1 MANEQRKDEV
11 HDSVGFS
18 LRPTHTMESPRYR
31 EGPQAEAD
39 ATPLPTA
46 DDRALRWLLH
56 DIGAFSRTVWP
67 ETALRPY
74 QLAPA
79 RAIVHSALTGD
90 GASFAVVFARQSG
103 KDELLAQVI
112 AFLLIHRQLRGGE
125 IVVAAPSLV
134 PQGQITLR
142 RIEERLH
149 AALLFAPEIETE
161 GGHILRVGRASARF
175 ISAGPMAQ
183 ARGAT
188 ASLLLVANEAQD
200 IEPQRWDAV
209 FDPMGASTNAT
220 TVFAGTVWTRN
231 TLLARAMAA
240 ASSEFGVRCSENR
253 TLSAPNIEPRTPNLF
268 LADWRA
274 VAGEVPAY
282 GARVRRRMAELGEQH
297 PFIRTEY
304 CLQPLD
310 DAGMLFD
317 AAKQAQMR
325 GTHPRQHRANI
336 SDGGQYAL
344 LLDVAGEAEEAG
356 AQVAA
361 GRHGFVSPR
370 ETRRDST
377 ALTVVEI
384 VSPDTSAL
392 ALVPRRWQRQ
402 LAAYRVVDRRVWSGV
417 NHVTLAEEIVDLAQ
431 RVWANP
437 TCAPVVVDATGIG
450 HGLAAML
457 RASLPPA
464 MVTPFIFTAV
474 SKSDLGWRL
483 LAAIAAGRYQDYLDD
498 GADDTCWFWRQVAA
512 CTFTVRP
519 GVGRQMAW
527 SVPDP
532 ETHDDLLMSAA
543 LIGALDDHDFRDRVA
558 RGVTSNDE

>member
-1 MANEQRKDEV
+1 MVRAFDP
-11 HDSVGFS
+11 HDS
-18 LRPTHTMESPRYR
+18 PTPVTERR
-31 EGPQAEAD
+31 QEDAEPD
-39 ATPLPTA
+39 E
-46 DDRALRWLLH
+46 RVFRWPLH

-79 RAIVHSALTGD
+79 RAIVHSALAGD
-90 GASFAVVFARQSG
+90 GASFAVVFARQAG
-103 KDELLAQVI
+103 KDELLAQVV
-112 AFLLIHRQLRGGE
+112 AFLLIRRQQRGGE

-142 RIEERLH
+142 RIADRL
-149 AALLFAPEIETE
+149 ASASLFAPEVETE
-161 GGHILRVGRASARF
+161 GGHIVRVGRASVRF
-175 ISAGPMAQ
+175 VSAGPMAQ

-188 ASLLLVANEAQD
+188 ASLLLIANEAQD
-200 IEPQRWDAV
+200 IEPERWDAV
-209 FDPMGASTNAT
+209 FDPMGASTDAT
-220 TVFAGTVWTRN
+220 TVFAGTVWTRT
-231 TLLARAMAA
+231 TLLARQMAA
-240 ASSEFGVRCSENR
+240 AGSQFGVRGSGNEKSPDLPSSN
-253 TLSAPNIEPRTPNLF
+253 TEPRTANLF

-274 VAGEVPAY
+274 VAREVPAY

-317 AAKQAQMR
+317 AGKQAQMR
-325 GTHPRQHRANI
+325 GTHPRQRRASSPLG
-336 SDGGQYAL
+336 SDARYAL

-356 AQVAA
+356 EQAA
-361 GRHGFVSPR
+361 TGRHGFIAPHQ
-370 ETRRDST
+370 TRRDST
-377 ALTVVEI
+377 ALTVVAI
-384 VSPDTSAL
+384 VPPDTGTLS
-392 ALVPRRWQRQ
+392 LVPRRWQRQ
-402 LAAYRVVDRRVWSGV
+402 LPTYRVVDRRVWTGA
-417 NHVTLAEEIVDLAQ
+417 NHVVLAEEIVDLAQ
-431 RVWANP
+431 RVWATP
-437 TCAPVVVDATGIG
+437 TCAHLVVDATGIG

-457 RASLPPA
+457 RAALPPEA
-464 MVTPFIFTAV
+464 VTPFLFTAA

-483 LAAIAAGRYQDYLDD
+483 LAAIAAGRYQEYLDD
-498 GADDTCWFWRQVAA
+498 GADDTRWFWRQVAA

-543 LIGALDDHDFRDRVA
+543 LIGALDDHDFRSRVA
-558 RGVTSNDE
+558 RGWPPPPAPPP

>member
-1 MANEQRKDEV
+1 MANEQQI
-11 HDSVGFS
+11 SGGVGFS
-18 LRPTHTMESPRYR
+18 LRPLPGSVGFPACDCGSDAGT
-31 EGPQAEAD
+31 QAEAY
-39 ATPLPTA
+39 ATVGTP
-46 DDRALRWLLH
+46 DERALHWLLR
-56 DIGAFSRTVWP
+56 DIGGFSRMVWP
-67 ETALRPY
+67 DTALRPY
-74 QLAPA
+74 QIAPA
-79 RAIVHSALTGD
+79 RAIIQSALTGD

-112 AFLLIHRQLRGGE
+112 AFLLIHRQLHGGE

-142 RIEERLH
+142 RIEERLR
-149 AALLFAPEIETE
+149 AAALFAPEIQTE
-161 GGHILRVGRASARF
+161 GGHIIRVGRASARF
-175 ISAGPMAQ
+175 VSAGPMAQ

-200 IEPQRWDAV
+200 IEPERWDAV

-231 TLLARAMAA
+231 TLLARAMTGT
-240 ASSEFGVRCSENR
+240 EDRV
-253 TLSAPNIEPRTPNLF
+253 LSTEKGDEGTQHSALSTRHCF
-268 LADWRA
+268 LADWRV
-274 VAGEVPAY
+274 VAREIPAY

-325 GTHPRQHRANI
+325 GAHSRQRRVSLGAA
-336 SDGGQYAL
+336 GPYAL

-356 AQVAA
+356 VQAA
-361 GRHGFVSPR
+361 TGRHGFVSPR

-384 VSPDTSAL
+384 VPTDASSQT
-392 ALVPRRWQRQ
+392 LVPRRWQRQ
-402 LAAYRVVDRRVWSGV
+402 LPAYRVVDRRIWSGV
-417 NHVTLAEEIVDLAQ
+417 NHVLLAEEIVDLAQ

-437 TCAPVVVDATGIG
+437 ACAHVVVDATGIG

-457 RASLPPA
+457 RASLPPDT
-464 MVTPFIFTAV
+464 VTPFVFTAA

-483 LAAIAAGRYQDYLDD
+483 LAAIAAGRYQEYLDD
-498 GADDTCWFWRQVAA
+498 GADDTRWFWRQVAA

-519 GVGRQMAW
+519 GVGRQIAW

-543 LIGALDDHDFRDRVA
+543 LVGALDDHDFRDRVA
-558 RGVTSNDE
+558 WGSNAQ

>member
-1 MANEQRKDEV
+1 M
-11 HDSVGFS
+11 
-18 LRPTHTMESPRYR
+18 LRAYSDDHPSPPDPRATAV
-31 EGPQAEAD
+31 EGE
-39 ATPLPTA
+39 
-46 DDRALRWLLH
+46 RALHWLLH
-56 DIGAFSRTVWP
+56 DIGAFSQTVWP
-67 ETALRPY
+67 EMALRPY
-74 QLAPA
+74 QLTPA

-90 GASFAVVFARQSG
+90 GASFAVVFARQAG

-112 AFLLIHRQLRGGE
+112 AFLLIRRQRQGGE

-142 RIEERLH
+142 RIADRLDT
-149 AALLFAPEIETE
+149 ASLFAPDVETE
-161 GGHILRVGRASARF
+161 GGHIVRVGRASVRF

-200 IEPQRWDAV
+200 IEPERWDAV
-209 FDPMGASTNAT
+209 FDPMGASTDAT

-231 TLLARAMAA
+231 TLLARAMEQAA
-240 ASSEFGVRCSENR
+240 ERKEGVGAVLEPPGV
-253 TLSAPNIEPRTPNLF
+253 LSQHSALGTRHLY

-274 VAGEVPAY
+274 VAREMPAY
-282 GARVRRRMAELGEQH
+282 GARVRRRMAELGEHH

-317 AAKQAQMR
+317 AGRQAQMR
-325 GTHPRQHRANI
+325 GTHPRRRRAVPG
-336 SDGGQYAL
+336 DDTRYAL

-356 AQVAA
+356 EQAA
-361 GRHGFVSPR
+361 IGRHGFIAPR

-384 VSPDTSAL
+384 APPDLSAQ
-392 ALVPRRWQRQ
+392 ALVPRRWQRR
-402 LAAYRVVDRRVWSGV
+402 LPSYRVVDRRVWTGA
-417 NHVTLAEEIVDLAQ
+417 NHVTLAEEIADLAE
-431 RVWANP
+431 RVWATP
-437 TCAPVVVDATGIG
+437 TCAHLVVDATGIG

-457 RASLPPA
+457 RAALPPEA
-464 MVTPFIFTAV
+464 VTPFVFTAA

-483 LAAIAAGRYQDYLDD
+483 LSAIAAGRYQEYLDD
-498 GADDTCWFWRQVAA
+498 GADDTRWFWRQVAS

-527 SVPDP
+527 CVPDP

-543 LIGALDDHDFRDRVA
+543 LVGALDDHDWQPRIA
-558 RGVTSNDE
+558 RGVTSSE

>member
-1 MANEQRKDEV
+1 MTEQRWV
-11 HDSVGFS
+11 ASRGGAGFG
-18 LRPTHTMESPRYR
+18 LPSPL
-31 EGPQAEAD
+31 QAEACSTD
-39 ATPLPTA
+39 E
-46 DDRALRWLLH
+46 RALHWLLR
-56 DIGAFSRTVWP
+56 DIGAFSRTIWP
-67 ETALRPY
+67 EAALRPY

-112 AFLLIHRQLRGGE
+112 AFLLIHRQLYGGE

-142 RIEERLH
+142 RIEERLR
-149 AALLFAPEIETE
+149 AATLFAPEIETE
-161 GGHILRVGRASARF
+161 GGHIVRVGRASARF
-175 ISAGPMAQ
+175 VSAGPMAQ

-200 IEPQRWDAV
+200 IEPERWDAV

-220 TVFAGTVWTRN
+220 TVCAGTVWTRN
-231 TLLARAMAA
+231 TLLAREMAA
-240 ASSEFGVRCSENR
+240 TSSMLGVRSSKNGAE
-253 TLSAPNIEPRTPNLF
+253 SPSPNLY

-274 VAGEVPAY
+274 VAREVPAY

-317 AAKQAQMR
+317 AVKQAQMR
-325 GTHPRQHRANI
+325 GTHPRQHRATL
-336 SDGGQYAL
+336 GGSACYAL

-356 AQVAA
+356 AQAA
-361 GRHGFVSPR
+361 TGRHGFVSPHAS
-370 ETRRDST
+370 RRDST
-377 ALTVVEI
+377 ALTVVAI
-384 VSPDTSAL
+384 VPPDTRNCT
-392 ALVPRRWQRQ
+392 LVPQRWQRQ
-402 LAAYRVVDRRVWSGV
+402 LPSYRVVDRRVWTGV
-417 NHVTLAEEIVDLAQ
+417 NHVILAEEIVDLAQ

-437 TCAPVVVDATGIG
+437 ACAPVVVDATGIG

-457 RASLPPA
+457 RAALPPDA
-464 MVTPFIFTAV
+464 VTPFVFTAA

-483 LAAIAAGRYQDYLDD
+483 LAAIAAGRYQEYLDD
-498 GADDTCWFWRQVAA
+498 GADDTRWFWRQVAA

-543 LIGALDDHDFRDRVA
+543 LIGALDDHDFRDRMA
-558 RGVTSNDE
+558 RGRAED

>member
-1 MANEQRKDEV
+1 MMRAF
-11 HDSVGFS
+11 FS
-18 LRPTHTMESPRYR
+18 GYEPDPAPTV
-31 EGPQAEAD
+31 
-39 ATPLPTA
+39 TP

-79 RAIVHSALTGD
+79 RAIIHSALSGD

-112 AFLLIHRQLRGGE
+112 AFLLIHRQLHGGE

-149 AALLFAPEIETE
+149 AASLFAPDIETE
-161 GGHILRVGRASARF
+161 GGHIIRVGRASARF
-175 ISAGPMAQ
+175 VSAGPMAQ

-200 IEPQRWDAV
+200 IESERWDAV

-231 TLLARAMAA
+231 TLLARAMEQAA
-240 ASSEFGVRCSENR
+240 GSGQQTAESGRATRRSCRPEGTRSTQR
-253 TLSAPNIEPRTPNLF
+253 LF
-268 LADWRA
+268 LADWRT
-274 VAGEVPAY
+274 VAREVPAY

-325 GTHPRQHRANI
+325 GTHPRQRRA
-336 SDGGQYAL
+336 DGERAEQYAL

-356 AQVAA
+356 ARSA
-361 GRHGFVSPR
+361 GGTHGFVSPR

-377 ALTVVEI
+377 ALTVVAI
-384 VSPDTSAL
+384 VPPEAGTQ
-392 ALVPRRWQRQ
+392 ALVPRRWQRR
-402 LAAYRVVDRRVWSGV
+402 LPSYRVVDRRVWSGV
-417 NHVTLAEEIVDLAQ
+417 NHVVLAEEIADLAR

-457 RASLPPA
+457 RASLPPDR
-464 MVTPFIFTAV
+464 VTPFVFTAA

-483 LAAIAAGRYQDYLDD
+483 LSAITAGRYQEYVDD
-498 GADDTCWFWRQVAA
+498 GAEDTRWFWRQVAA

-543 LIGALDDHDFRDRVA
+543 LVGALDDHDFRDRIA
-558 RGVTSNDE
+558 RGSNEQ

>member
-1 MANEQRKDEV
+1 MMHDEQLAERKIAGGAGV
-11 HDSVGFS
+11 S
-18 LRPTHTMESPRYR
+18 LSPHV
-31 EGPQAEAD
+31 QAD
-39 ATPLPTA
+39 ACSTVSTA

-79 RAIVHSALTGD
+79 RAIIHSALTGD

-112 AFLLIHRQLRGGE
+112 AFLLIHRQLYGGE
-125 IVVAAPSLV
+125 IVVVAPSLM

-142 RIEERLH
+142 RIEERLR
-149 AALLFAPEIETE
+149 AAMLFAPKIETE

-175 ISAGPMAQ
+175 VSAGPMAQ

-231 TLLARAMAA
+231 TLLARAMNACASPEEDAA
-240 ASSEFGVRCSENR
+240 RSVLSPQSSV
-253 TLSAPNIEPRTPNLF
+253 LF
-268 LADWRA
+268 SADWRA
-274 VAGEVPAY
+274 VACEVPAY

-325 GTHPRQHRANI
+325 GTHPRQHRATI
-336 SDGGQYAL
+336 SDDGRYAL

-356 AQVAA
+356 AQAA
-361 GRHGFVSPR
+361 TGRHGFISPHG
-370 ETRRDST
+370 TRRDST

-384 VSPDTSAL
+384 VPPDTSAL
-392 ALVPRRWQRQ
+392 TLVPRRWQRQ
-402 LAAYRVVDRRVWSGV
+402 LSAYRVVDRRVWSGV

-457 RASLPPA
+457 RASLPPDT
-464 MVTPFIFTAV
+464 VTPFIFTAA

-498 GADDTCWFWRQVAA
+498 GADDTRWFWRQVAA

-543 LIGALDDHDFRDRVA
+543 LVGALDDHDFRSRIV
-558 RGVTSNDE
+558 RGRTKDEGLRTER

>member
-1 MANEQRKDEV
+1 MANEHLEE
-11 HDSVGFS
+11 HDVGGAGFRLPS
-18 LRPTHTMESPRYR
+18 RS
-31 EGPQAEAD
+31 QAEVCSTGS
-39 ATPLPTA
+39 TP
-46 DDRALRWLLH
+46 DDRAVHWLLH
-56 DIGAFSRTVWP
+56 DIGAFSRTIWP
-67 ETALRPY
+67 EKALRPY
-74 QLAPA
+74 QLTPA
-79 RAIVHSALTGD
+79 RAIIHSALSGD

-103 KDELLAQVI
+103 KDELLAQVT
-112 AFLLIHRQLRGGE
+112 AFLLIHRQLYGGE
-125 IVVAAPSLV
+125 IVVVAPSLV

-142 RIEERLH
+142 RIEERLR
-149 AALLFAPEIETE
+149 AASLFAPDIETE
-161 GGHILRVGRASARF
+161 GGHIIRVGRASARF
-175 ISAGPMAQ
+175 VSAGPMAQ

-220 TVFAGTVWTRN
+220 TVFAGTVWTRS

-240 ASSEFGVRCSENR
+240 TGSGIGVRGKE
-253 TLSAPNIEPRTPNLF
+253 TGLLPVPRTSNLF

-274 VAGEVPAY
+274 VAREVPAY

-325 GTHPRQHRANI
+325 GTHPRQRRANP
-336 SDGGQYAL
+336 GRVEQYAL

-356 AQVAA
+356 AQAA
-361 GRHGFVSPR
+361 TGKHGFVSPR
-370 ETRRDST
+370 GPRRDST
-377 ALTVVEI
+377 ALTVVAI
-384 VSPDTSAL
+384 VPPEMSNQT
-392 ALVPRRWQRQ
+392 LVPRRWQRR
-402 LAAYRVVDRRVWSGV
+402 LPSYRVVDRRVWSGV
-417 NHVTLAEEIVDLAQ
+417 NHVVLAEEIVDLAR

-457 RASLPPA
+457 RASLPPDA
-464 MVTPFIFTAV
+464 VTPFVFTAA

-483 LAAIAAGRYQDYLDD
+483 LAAIAAGRYQEYLDD
-498 GADDTCWFWRQVAA
+498 GADDTHWFWRQVAA

-543 LIGALDDHDFRDRVA
+543 LVGALDDHDFRSRVA
-558 RGVTSNDE
+558 RGSNEQRAMSDER

>member
-1 MANEQRKDEV
+1 MMHDEQLAERKIAGGA
-11 HDSVGFS
+11 GFH
-18 LRPTHTMESPRYR
+18 LPPHV
-31 EGPQAEAD
+31 QAEACS
-39 ATPLPTA
+39 TVSTA

-79 RAIVHSALTGD
+79 RAIIHSALTGD

-112 AFLLIHRQLRGGE
+112 AFLLIHRQLYGGE
-125 IVVAAPSLV
+125 IVVVAPSLV

-142 RIEERLH
+142 RIEERLC
-149 AALLFAPEIETE
+149 AAMLFAPKIETE
-161 GGHILRVGRASARF
+161 GGHILRVGQASARF
-175 ISAGPMAQ
+175 VSAGPMAQ

-231 TLLARAMAA
+231 TLLARAMNACARPEEDAA
-240 ASSEFGVRCSENR
+240 RSVLNPHSSV
-253 TLSAPNIEPRTPNLF
+253 LF
-268 LADWRA
+268 SADWRT
-274 VAGEVPAY
+274 VACEVPAY

-317 AAKQAQMR
+317 RAKQAQMR
-325 GTHPRQHRANI
+325 GTHPRQHRATI
-336 SDGGQYAL
+336 SDDGRYAL

-356 AQVAA
+356 AQAA
-361 GRHGFVSPR
+361 TGRHGFISSR
-370 ETRRDST
+370 GTRRDST

-384 VSPDTSAL
+384 VPPDTSAL
-392 ALVPRRWQRQ
+392 TLVPRRWQRQ
-402 LAAYRVVDRRVWSGV
+402 LSAYRVVDRRVWSGV

-457 RASLPPA
+457 RASLPPDT
-464 MVTPFIFTAV
+464 VTPFIFTAA

-498 GADDTCWFWRQVAA
+498 GADDTRWFWRQVAA

-543 LIGALDDHDFRDRVA
+543 LVGALDDHDFRSRIV
-558 RGVTSNDE
+558 RGRTNDEGQRTEQ

>member
-1 MANEQRKDEV
+1 MVNEQWREGIDGGA
-11 HDSVGFS
+11 GFS
-18 LRPTHTMESPRYR
+18 LRPAHRLESLRDR
-31 EGPQAEAD
+31 EEPQAEAD
-39 ATPLPTA
+39 APASTP
-46 DDRALRWLLH
+46 DERALHWLLR
-56 DIGAFSRTVWP
+56 DIGGFSRTIWP

-74 QLAPA
+74 QIAPA
-79 RAIVHSALTGD
+79 RAIIRSALAGD
-90 GASFAVVFARQSG
+90 GTSFAVVFARQSG

-112 AFLLIHRQLRGGE
+112 AFLLIHRQLHGGE

-142 RIEERLH
+142 RIEERLR
-149 AALLFAPEIETE
+149 AAALFAPDIETE
-161 GGHILRVGRASARF
+161 GGHIVRVGRASARF
-175 ISAGPMAQ
+175 VSAGPMAQ

-220 TVFAGTVWTRN
+220 TVFAGTVWTRS
-231 TLLARAMAA
+231 TLLARAMAQA
-240 ASSEFGVRCSENR
+240 QEGLR
-253 TLSAPNIEPRTPNLF
+253 TEDSVLF
-268 LADWRA
+268 SADWRA
-274 VAGEVPAY
+274 VAREVPAY
-282 GARVRRRMAELGEQH
+282 GARVRRRMAELGAQH

-325 GTHPRQHRANI
+325 GAHPRQRRA
-336 SDGGQYAL
+336 SLGGVGPYAL

-356 AQVAA
+356 AQAA
-361 GRHGFVSPR
+361 TGRHGFIAPR

-384 VSPDTSAL
+384 VPPEMGSQ
-392 ALVPRRWQRQ
+392 ALVPQRWRRQ
-402 LAAYRVVDRRVWSGV
+402 LPGYRVVDRRIWSGV
-417 NHVTLAEEIVDLAQ
+417 NHILLAEEITDLAQ

-437 TCAPVVVDATGIG
+437 MCAHVIVDATGIG

-457 RASLPPA
+457 RASLPPDT
-464 MVTPFIFTAV
+464 VTPFVFTVA
-474 SKSDLGWRL
+474 SKSDLGWRF
-483 LAAIAAGRYQDYLDD
+483 LAAIAAGRYREYLDD
-498 GADDTCWFWRQVAA
+498 GADDTRWFWRQVAA

-543 LIGALDDHDFRDRVA
+543 LIGALDDCDFRDRVA
-558 RGVTSNDE
+558 RGVASNE

>member
-1 MANEQRKDEV
+1 MQAEACSTTSTPDERAL
-11 HDSVGFS
+11 HWLLRDIGGFS
-18 LRPTHTMESPRYR
+18 LM
-31 EGPQAEAD
+31 
-39 ATPLPTA
+39 
-46 DDRALRWLLH
+46 
-56 DIGAFSRTVWP
+56 VWP
-67 ETALRPY
+67 DTALRPY
-74 QLAPA
+74 QIAPA
-79 RAIVHSALTGD
+79 RAIIQSALAGD

-112 AFLLIHRQLRGGE
+112 AFLLIHRQLHGGE

-142 RIEERLH
+142 RIEERLR
-149 AALLFAPEIETE
+149 AAALFAPGIQTE
-161 GGHILRVGRASARF
+161 GGHIIRVGRASARF
-175 ISAGPMAQ
+175 VSAGPMAQ

-200 IEPQRWDAV
+200 IEPERWDAV

-231 TLLARAMAA
+231 TLLARAMT
-240 ASSEFGVRCSENR
+240 STEKGNEGTQHSV
-253 TLSAPNIEPRTPNLF
+253 LSTRHCF
-268 LADWRA
+268 LADWRV
-274 VAGEVPAY
+274 VAREVPAY

-325 GTHPRQHRANI
+325 GAHARQRRVSLGAA
-336 SDGGQYAL
+336 GPYAL

-356 AQVAA
+356 AQAA
-361 GRHGFVSPR
+361 TGRHGFVAPR

-384 VSPDTSAL
+384 VPTDASSQT
-392 ALVPRRWQRQ
+392 LVPRRWQRQ
-402 LAAYRVVDRRVWSGV
+402 LPGYRVVDRRIWSGV
-417 NHVTLAEEIVDLAQ
+417 NHVLLAEEIVDLAQ

-437 TCAPVVVDATGIG
+437 ACAHVVVDATGIG

-457 RASLPPA
+457 RASLPPDT
-464 MVTPFIFTAV
+464 VTAFVFTAA

-483 LAAIAAGRYQDYLDD
+483 LAAIAAGRYQEYLDD
-498 GADDTCWFWRQVAA
+498 GADDTHWFWRQVAA

-519 GVGRQMAW
+519 GVGRQIAW

-543 LIGALDDHDFRDRVA
+543 LVGALDDHDFRDRVA
-558 RGVTSNDE
+558 RGSNEQ

>member
-1 MANEQRKDEV
+1 MRAFFNGHEPDTTP
-11 HDSVGFS
+11 
-18 LRPTHTMESPRYR
+18 PTIAP
-31 EGPQAEAD
+31 
-39 ATPLPTA
+39 
-46 DDRALRWLLH
+46 DDRALHWLLR
-56 DIGAFSRTVWP
+56 DIGAFSRMVWP

-79 RAIVHSALTGD
+79 RAIVQSALAGD

-112 AFLLIHRQLRGGE
+112 AFLLIHRQLHGGE

-142 RIEERLH
+142 RIEERLR
-149 AALLFAPEIETE
+149 AAPLFAPAVETE
-161 GGHILRVGRASARF
+161 GGHIVRVGRASARF
-175 ISAGPMAQ
+175 VSAGPMAQ

-200 IEPQRWDAV
+200 IEPERWDAV

-220 TVFAGTVWTRN
+220 TVFTGTVWTRS
-231 TLLARAMAA
+231 TLLARAMAQA
-240 ASSEFGVRCSENR
+240 QEGLRTEDSGLSGNRDASAL
-253 TLSAPNIEPRTPNLF
+253 TPRSSVLF
-268 LADWRA
+268 SADWHA
-274 VAGEVPAY
+274 VAREVPAY

-325 GTHPRQHRANI
+325 GTHPRQRRANLG
-336 SDGGQYAL
+336 GGQYAL

-356 AQVAA
+356 AQAA
-361 GRHGFVSPR
+361 TGRHGFVSPR

-377 ALTVVEI
+377 ALTVVAI
-384 VSPDTSAL
+384 VPPDARNCT
-392 ALVPRRWQRQ
+392 LVPRRWQRQ
-402 LAAYRVVDRRVWSGV
+402 LPAYRVVDRRVWSGV
-417 NHVTLAEEIVDLAQ
+417 NHVLLAEEIADLAL

-457 RASLPPA
+457 RASLPPDA
-464 MVTPFIFTAV
+464 VTPFVFTAA

-483 LAAIAAGRYQDYLDD
+483 LAAIAAGRYREYLDD
-498 GADDTCWFWRQVAA
+498 GADDTRWFWRQVAA

-532 ETHDDLLMSAA
+532 ELHDDLLMSAA
-543 LIGALDDHDFRDRVA
+543 LVGTLDDHDFRDRIA
-558 RGVTSNDE
+558 RGRAEE

>member
-1 MANEQRKDEV
+1 MTEERWTGTKDTRG
-11 HDSVGFS
+11 VGFS
-18 LRPTHTMESPRYR
+18 RHERAPASAGATMS
-31 EGPQAEAD
+31 
-39 ATPLPTA
+39 TP
-46 DDRALRWLLH
+46 DDRALHWLLH
-56 DIGAFSRTVWP
+56 DIGAFSWTVWP

-79 RAIVHSALTGD
+79 RAIIDSALAGD

-112 AFLLIHRQLRGGE
+112 AFLLIHRQLHGGE

-142 RIEERLH
+142 RIEERLR
-149 AALLFAPEIETE
+149 AAMLFAPDIRTE
-161 GGHILRVGRASARF
+161 GGHLIRVGRASARF
-175 ISAGPMAQ
+175 VSAGPMAQ

-231 TLLARAMAA
+231 TLLAREMASTEKGNEA
-240 ASSEFGVRCSENR
+240 AQCSV
-253 TLSAPNIEPRTPNLF
+253 LSTRHCF

-274 VAGEVPAY
+274 VAREVPAY

-325 GTHPRQHRANI
+325 GTHPRQHRATI
-336 SDGGQYAL
+336 GGAARYAL

-356 AQVAA
+356 AQAA
-361 GRHGFVSPR
+361 TGRHGFVSPHER
-370 ETRRDST
+370 RRDST

-384 VSPDTSAL
+384 VPPDTGNGT
-392 ALVPRRWQRQ
+392 LVPRRWQRQ
-402 LAAYRVVDRRVWSGV
+402 LPAYRVVDRRIWSGV
-417 NHVTLAEEIVDLAQ
+417 NHVLLAEEIVDLAQ

-437 TCAPVVVDATGIG
+437 ACAPVVVDATGIG

-457 RASLPPA
+457 RTSLPPDT
-464 MVTPFIFTAV
+464 VTPFVFTAAT
-474 SKSDLGWRL
+474 KSDLGWRL
-483 LAAIAAGRYQDYLDD
+483 LAAIAAGRYREYLDD
-498 GADDTCWFWRQVAA
+498 GADDTRWFWRQVAA

-532 ETHDDLLMSAA
+532 ETHDDLLMSTA
-543 LIGALDDHDFRDRVA
+543 LVGALDDHDFRDRMA
-558 RGVTSNDE
+558 RGVTSADY

>member
-1 MANEQRKDEV
+1 MTGSRWKKEWKSRGD
-11 HDSVGFS
+11 F
-18 LRPTHTMESPRYR
+18 SPRF
-31 EGPQAEAD
+31 ETHAEAR
-39 ATPLPTA
+39 ATTVVDTP
-46 DDRALRWLLH
+46 DERALHWLLR
-56 DIGAFSRTVWP
+56 DIGGFSRTIWP

-74 QLAPA
+74 QITPA
-79 RAIVHSALTGD
+79 RAIIHSALAGD

-112 AFLLIHRQLRGGE
+112 AFLLIHRQLHGGE

-142 RIEERLH
+142 RIEERLR
-149 AALLFAPEIETE
+149 AAALFAPDIQTE
-161 GGHILRVGRASARF
+161 GGHIIRVGRASARF
-175 ISAGPMAQ
+175 VSAGPMAQ

-200 IEPQRWDAV
+200 IEPERWDAV

-220 TVFAGTVWTRN
+220 TVFAGTVWTRS
-231 TLLARAMAA
+231 TLLARAMAQA
-240 ASSEFGVRCSENR
+240 RGGLRNPGPHSV
-253 TLSAPNIEPRTPNLF
+253 LF
-268 LADWRA
+268 EADWRA
-274 VAGEVPAY
+274 VAREVPAY
-282 GARVRRRMAELGEQH
+282 GARVRRRMAELGERH

-317 AAKQAQMR
+317 TAKQAQMR
-325 GTHPRQHRANI
+325 GAHPRQRRANVGDAG
-336 SDGGQYAL
+336 SYAL

-356 AQVAA
+356 AQAA
-361 GRHGFVSPR
+361 TGRHGFIAPH

-384 VSPDTSAL
+384 VPPNTSNQT
-392 ALVPRRWQRQ
+392 LVPQRWQRQ
-402 LAAYRVVDRRVWSGV
+402 LPGYRIVDRRIWSGV
-417 NHVTLAEEIVDLAQ
+417 NHVLLAEEIVDLAQ

-437 TCAPVVVDATGIG
+437 TCAHVVVDATGIG

-457 RASLPPA
+457 RASLPSDT
-464 MVTPFIFTAV
+464 VTPFVFTAA

-483 LAAIAAGRYQDYLDD
+483 LAAIAAGRYQEYLDD
-498 GADDTCWFWRQVAA
+498 DAEDTRWFWRQVAA

-543 LIGALDDHDFRDRVA
+543 LIGALDDHDFRSRVA
-558 RGVTSNDE
+558 RGVVSSE

>member
-1 MANEQRKDEV
+1 MMHIFDPHQEREEPDE
-11 HDSVGFS
+11 
-18 LRPTHTMESPRYR
+18 
-31 EGPQAEAD
+31 
-39 ATPLPTA
+39 
-46 DDRALRWLLH
+46 RAFRWPLH
-56 DIGAFSRTVWP
+56 DIGAFSQTVWP

-74 QLAPA
+74 QLTPA
-79 RAIVHSALTGD
+79 RAIVHSALAGD
-90 GASFAVVFARQSG
+90 GASFAVVFARQAG

-112 AFLLIHRQLRGGE
+112 AFLLIRRQRRGGE

-142 RIEERLH
+142 RIADRL
-149 AALLFAPEIETE
+149 ASASLFAPDVETE
-161 GGHILRVGRASARF
+161 GGHIVRVGRAAVRF
-175 ISAGPMAQ
+175 VSAGPMAQ

-200 IEPQRWDAV
+200 IEPERWDAV
-209 FDPMGASTNAT
+209 FDPMGASTDAT

-231 TLLARAMAA
+231 TLLARQMAA
-240 ASSEFGVRCSENR
+240 TGSGFGVRGSEKM
-253 TLSAPNIEPRTPNLF
+253 TIGSPNSELPTSNLF
-268 LADWRA
+268 QADWRA
-274 VAGEVPAY
+274 VAREVPAY
-282 GARVRRRMAELGEQH
+282 GARVRRRMAELGAQH

-317 AAKQAQMR
+317 AGKQAQMC
-325 GTHPRQHRANI
+325 GTHPRQRRATLG
-336 SDGGQYAL
+336 SDAKYAL

-356 AQVAA
+356 AQAA
-361 GRHGFVSPR
+361 TGRHGFIAPHQ
-370 ETRRDST
+370 TRRDST

-384 VSPDTSAL
+384 VPPDMGNCS
-392 ALVPRRWQRQ
+392 LVPRRWQRQ
-402 LAAYRVVDRRVWSGV
+402 LPAYRVVDRRTWTGA
-417 NHVTLAEEIVDLAQ
+417 NHVTLAEEIIDLAQ
-431 RVWANP
+431 RVWATP
-437 TCAPVVVDATGIG
+437 SCAHLVVDATGIG

-457 RASLPPA
+457 RAALPPEA
-464 MVTPFIFTAV
+464 VTPFLFTAA

-483 LAAIAAGRYQDYLDD
+483 LAAIAAGRYQEYFDD
-498 GADDTCWFWRQVAA
+498 GADDTRWFWRQVAA

-543 LIGALDDHDFRDRVA
+543 LVGALDDHDFRSRVA
-558 RGVTSNDE
+558 RGVTSTESGNETTQYSVLDPQYSERG

>member
-1 MANEQRKDEV
+1 V
-11 HDSVGFS
+11 V
-18 LRPTHTMESPRYR
+18 T
-31 EGPQAEAD
+31 
-39 ATPLPTA
+39 TA
-46 DDRALRWLLH
+46 DDRALHWLLH

-67 ETALRPY
+67 EAALRPY
-74 QLAPA
+74 QLAAA
-79 RAIVHSALTGD
+79 RAIIHSALAGD
-90 GASFAVVFARQSG
+90 GASFAVVFARQAG

-112 AFLLIHRQLRGGE
+112 AFLLIHRQLHGGE

-149 AALLFAPEIETE
+149 AAMLFAPDIETE
-161 GGHILRVGRASARF
+161 GGHIIHVGRASARF
-175 ISAGPMAQ
+175 VSAGPMAQ

-231 TLLARAMAA
+231 TLLAREMRQAA
-240 ASSEFGVRCSENR
+240 EGRRRVADPASVLMPPSGHPESSV
-253 TLSAPNIEPRTPNLF
+253 LF
-268 LADWRA
+268 SADWRA
-274 VAGEVPAY
+274 VAREVPAY

-325 GTHPRQHRANI
+325 GTHPRQHRA
-336 SDGGQYAL
+336 DVGGSTHYAL

-356 AQVAA
+356 AQAA
-361 GRHGFVSPR
+361 TGRHGFVSPH

-377 ALTVVEI
+377 ALTVVAI
-384 VSPDTSAL
+384 VPPETRNCT
-392 ALVPRRWQRQ
+392 LVPRRWQRQ
-402 LAAYRVVDRRVWSGV
+402 LPSYRVVDRRVWTGV
-417 NHVTLAEEIVDLAQ
+417 NHVVLAEEIVDLAR

-437 TCAPVVVDATGIG
+437 DCAPVVVDATGIG

-457 RASLPPA
+457 RASLPPDT
-464 MVTPFIFTAV
+464 VTPFVFTAA

-498 GADDTCWFWRQVAA
+498 GADDTGWFWRQVAA

-543 LIGALDDHDFRDRVA
+543 LIGALDDHDFRDRIA
-558 RGVTSNDE
+558 RGSNEQ

>member
-1 MANEQRKDEV
+1 MASEHREERNGGA
-11 HDSVGFS
+11 GFS
-18 LRPTHTMESPRYR
+18 LQSRR
-31 EGPQAEAD
+31 QAEACS
-39 ATPLPTA
+39 TGSILSSPPSRT
-46 DDRALRWLLH
+46 DDRALHWLLH

-79 RAIVHSALTGD
+79 RAIVHSALMED

-112 AFLLIHRQLRGGE
+112 GFLLIHRQLHGGE

-142 RIEERLH
+142 RIEERLR
-149 AALLFAPEIETE
+149 AAPLFAPAVETE

-175 ISAGPMAQ
+175 VSAGPMAQ

-200 IEPQRWDAV
+200 IEPERWDAV

-231 TLLARAMAA
+231 TLLARQMA
-240 ASSEFGVRCSENR
+240 ASSGFEVRGSRDGELPGS
-253 TLSAPNIEPRTPNLF
+253 LSANSEFRTSNLF
-268 LADWRA
+268 SADWRV
-274 VAGEVPAY
+274 VAREVPAY

-325 GTHPRQHRANI
+325 GTHPRRHRANP
-336 SDGGQYAL
+336 DGTTRYAL

-356 AQVAA
+356 AQAAA
-361 GRHGFVSPR
+361 GKHGFISPR
-370 ETRRDST
+370 EARRDST

-384 VSPDTSAL
+384 VPPDTERQT
-392 ALVPRRWQRQ
+392 LVPRRWQRQ
-402 LAAYRVVDRRVWSGV
+402 LPSYRVVDRRVWSGV
-417 NHVTLAEEIVDLAQ
+417 NHVLLAEEIVDLAQ

-437 TCAPVVVDATGIG
+437 RCAPVVVDATGIG

-457 RASLPPA
+457 RAALPPDA
-464 MVTPFIFTAV
+464 VTPFVFTAA

-483 LAAIAAGRYQDYLDD
+483 LAAIAAGRYQEYLDD

-543 LIGALDDHDFRDRVA
+543 LVGALDDHDFRDRIA
-558 RGVTSNDE
+558 RGRAED

>member
-1 MANEQRKDEV
+1 MTHQGWNEKRG
-11 HDSVGFS
+11 SVGFS
-18 LRPTHTMESPRYR
+18 LRERLRT
-31 EGPQAEAD
+31 EAD
-39 ATPLPTA
+39 ASTVAT
-46 DDRALRWLLH
+46 DDRALHWLLH

-79 RAIVHSALTGD
+79 RAIIQSALSGD

-112 AFLLIHRQLRGGE
+112 AFLLIHRQLHGGE

-134 PQGQITLR
+134 PQAQITLR

-149 AALLFAPEIETE
+149 AAMLFAPEIETE
-161 GGHILRVGRASARF
+161 GGHIIRVGRASARF
-175 ISAGPMAQ
+175 VSAGPMAQ

-200 IEPQRWDAV
+200 IEPERWDAV

-231 TLLARAMAA
+231 TLLARAMMSAEMGNEPSQYSA
-240 ASSEFGVRCSENR
+240 LR
-253 TLSAPNIEPRTPNLF
+253 TQHSF

-274 VAGEVPAY
+274 VAREVPAY

-317 AAKQAQMR
+317 AAKQAQMH
-325 GTHPRQHRANI
+325 GTHPRHHRATP
-336 SDGGQYAL
+336 DGTAQYAL

-356 AQVAA
+356 AQAVT
-361 GRHGFVSPR
+361 GKHGFISPR

-377 ALTVVEI
+377 ALTVVAI
-384 VSPDTSAL
+384 VPPDMGSQ

-402 LAAYRVVDRRVWSGV
+402 LPSYRVVDRRVWSGV
-417 NHVTLAEEIVDLAQ
+417 NHVLLAEEIVDLAQ

-457 RASLPPA
+457 RASLPPDA
-464 MVTPFIFTAV
+464 VTPFVFTAA

-483 LAAIAAGRYQDYLDD
+483 LAAIAAGRYQEYLDD
-498 GADDTCWFWRQVAA
+498 GADDTRWFWRQVAA

-543 LIGALDDHDFRDRVA
+543 LVGVLDDHDFRSRIA
-558 RGVTSNDE
+558 RGVVSTEY

>member
-1 MANEQRKDEV
+1 MMRAFLPEYEPDPA
-11 HDSVGFS
+11 
-18 LRPTHTMESPRYR
+18 PTV
-31 EGPQAEAD
+31 
-39 ATPLPTA
+39 TP

-56 DIGAFSRTVWP
+56 DIGGFSRTVWP

-79 RAIVHSALTGD
+79 RAIIQSALAGD

-112 AFLLIHRQLRGGE
+112 AFLLIHQQRRGGE
-125 IVVAAPSLV
+125 IVAAAPSLV

-142 RIEERLH
+142 RIEERLR
-149 AALLFAPEIETE
+149 AASLFAPDIALE
-161 GGHILRVGRASARF
+161 GGHIVRVGRASARF
-175 ISAGPMAQ
+175 VSAGPVAQ

-188 ASLLLVANEAQD
+188 ASLLLIANEAQD
-200 IEPQRWDAV
+200 IEPERWDAV

-231 TLLARAMAA
+231 TLLAREMEQAA
-240 ASSEFGVRCSENR
+240 GSGQRAANPSHRAA
-253 TLSAPNIEPRTPNLF
+253 LSTRRLF

-274 VAGEVPAY
+274 VTREVPAY

-325 GTHPRQHRANI
+325 GTHPRQRRA
-336 SDGGQYAL
+336 DGERAEQYAL

-356 AQVAA
+356 AGSPG

-377 ALTVVEI
+377 ALTVVAI
-384 VSPDTSAL
+384 VPPEAGTQ
-392 ALVPRRWQRQ
+392 ALVPRRWQCR
-402 LAAYRVVDRRVWSGV
+402 LPSYRVVDRRVWSGV
-417 NHVTLAEEIVDLAQ
+417 NHVVLAEEIADLAR
-431 RVWANP
+431 RVWAHP

-457 RASLPPA
+457 RASLPPDS
-464 MVTPFIFTAV
+464 VTPFVFTAA
-474 SKSDLGWRL
+474 SKSDLGWRFL
-483 LAAIAAGRYQDYLDD
+483 SAIAAGRYQEYVDD
-498 GADDTCWFWRQVAA
+498 GAEDTRWFWRQVAA

-543 LIGALDDHDFRDRVA
+543 LVGVLDDHDFRSRVA
-558 RGVTSNDE
+558 RGSNEQ